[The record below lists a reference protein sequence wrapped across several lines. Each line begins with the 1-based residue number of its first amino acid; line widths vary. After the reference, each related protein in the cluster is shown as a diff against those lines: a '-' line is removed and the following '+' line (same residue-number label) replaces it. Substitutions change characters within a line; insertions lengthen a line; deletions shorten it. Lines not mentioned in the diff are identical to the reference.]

1 MSLSESSA
9 ATFFLRLAGVLVGGA
24 SSSSELSES
33 EVMRAFLRFA
43 EALLAGVFLG
53 LAVVIGVLGAAAPPA
68 MALLVLRILEKC
80 SVKAFLV
87 GGSPKEL
94 AEMG

>member
-1 MSLSESSA
+1 M
-9 ATFFLRLAGVLVGGA
+9 FFLRLAGVFLGRGV
-24 SSSSELSES
+24 SSSSES
-33 EVMRAFLRFA
+33 EVIWALRFA
-43 EALLAGVFLG
+43 GVLLAGVFLFLVAATVG
-53 LAVVIGVLGAAAPPA
+53 VFGAVAAPPA

-94 AEMG
+94 AGMGQSRS